1 MRAMETLY
9 ILDGMALMYRAFY
22 AFINAPM
29 RTSAGLNTS
38 AMFGF
43 TNTVLSL
50 IEKESP
56 THIVACL
63 DPSGP
68 TFRHEQYPEYK
79 ANRQAMPKELRD
91 SIPWIIEILKAMRI
105 PVVRVPGFEADDLI
119 GTFTRLA
126 DERGDMH
133 AYMVSLDKDL
143 GQLLSPTCSFHKPG
157 KKGADFEVIHQ
168 ADFLAEWGISEPRQ
182 IIDILALMGDASDN
196 IPGVPGVGAVTAR
209 KLVAQFG
216 SVQNMLEHTAD
227 IKGKLREKIE
237 TNAAN
242 ARLSYELATIRRDAP
257 LPISITDCARVG
269 YDIPALRAIFAQLEF
284 RGLDKRLG
292 AAAPDDLFAAAAAA
306 TEPAATEG
314 PQQLDLFAAAP
325 SLTDINNTPHTY
337 KLIRTPEEQAA
348 LAAELTAA
356 PRWAFDTETTGLDPL
371 QDRMLGMSF
380 CLKPGVAY
388 YVPVDDGRC
397 PAVFLPAFAGGAEK
411 VGLNL
416 KFDLQVLHTAG
427 AEVAGP
433 FFDAMLAHAALYP
446 ELRHNMDDMAEALLN
461 YRTVHLSDIAGKDCN
476 TAAVPV
482 EQMADYAAE
491 DADVT
496 LRLADVLAPQ
506 LESAGQTELMR
517 DIEFPLVPVLAAIE
531 QEGMRV
537 EPEQLLAASAE
548 LGEQITAIS
557 TRIDEVVGRPINLNY
572 RTVHLSDIAG
582 KDCNT
587 AAVPVEQMADY
598 AAEDADVTLRLADVL
613 APQLESAGQTE
624 LMRDIEFPLVP
635 VLAAIEQEGMRVEP
649 EQLLAASAELGEQI
663 TAISTRIDEVVG
675 RPINLNSPR
684 QLGDLLFG
692 ELKLLAKPKKTKTG
706 QYVTD
711 EETLRK
717 LAPAYPLVQD
727 ILEYRELSKLKGTY
741 LDALPRYISPV
752 DGRIHSS
759 LQQMV
764 TATGRL
770 ASQNPNLQNIPVRSD
785 AGKLIRRAFIARGE
799 EYSILSADY
808 SQVELRLMAALS
820 ADPAMITAF
829 TQGRDI
835 HAETAARIYGVERGD
850 VTPDMRRAA
859 KTVNFGI
866 IYGISAFGLSQ
877 RLDCPRGE
885 AAALIESY
893 FTQFP
898 GVKSCMDSLIA
909 TAREKGYAETL
920 CGRRRRLPDLN
931 SSNFNLRAAAER
943 NAINTPIQGSAADMI
958 KIAMVRVHNLL
969 RGRKSRLIMQIH
981 DELLFDL
988 HRDEHDLIPQ
998 IIETMQGALPLPHGV
1013 PLEVEANHAPNWL
1026 EAH

>member
-79 ANRQAMPKELRD
+79 ANRQAMPQELRD

-168 ADFLAEWGISEPRQ
+168 ADFLAEWGISEPKQ

-257 LPISITDCARVG
+257 LPITITDCARVG
-269 YDIPALRAIFAQLEF
+269 YDIPALRALFAQLEF

-292 AAAPDDLFAAAAAA
+292 AAAPDDLFASAAAAA
-306 TEPAATEG
+306 APAPAAAEG
-314 PQQLDLFAAAP
+314 PLQLDLFAAAP

-380 CLKPGVAY
+380 CLKPGEAY

-397 PAVFLPAFAGGAEK
+397 PAVFLPAFAGSAEK

-461 YRTVHLSDIAGKDCN
+461 YRTVRLSDIAGKECN

-496 LRLADVLAPQ
+496 LRLADILAPQ
-506 LESAGQTELMR
+506 LESAGQTALMR
-517 DIEFPLVPVLAAIE
+517 DIEFPLVPVLA
-531 QEGMRV
+531 
-537 EPEQLLAASAE
+537 
-548 LGEQITAIS
+548 
-557 TRIDEVVGRPINLNY
+557 D
-572 RTVHLSDIAG
+572 
-582 KDCNT
+582 
-587 AAVPVEQMADY
+587 
-598 AAEDADVTLRLADVL
+598 
-613 APQLESAGQTE
+613 
-624 LMRDIEFPLVP
+624 
-635 VLAAIEQEGMRVEP
+635 IEQEGMRVEP

-820 ADPAMITAF
+820 ADPAMIAAF
-829 TQGRDI
+829 TEGRDI
-835 HAETAARIYGVERGD
+835 HAETAARIYGVERED

>member
-1 MRAMETLY
+1 MIECPSMETLY

-29 RTSAGLNTS
+29 RTSSGLNTS

-68 TFRHEQYPEYK
+68 TFRHEQFPEYK
-79 ANRQAMPKELRD
+79 ANRQAMPQELRD
-91 SIPWIIEILKAMRI
+91 SIPWIIRILEAMRI
-105 PVVRVPGFEADDLI
+105 PVVRVPGYEADDLI

-126 DERGDMH
+126 AERGDMH

-143 GQLLSPTCSFHKPG
+143 GQLLSPSCSFHKPG
-157 KKGADFEVIHQ
+157 KKGADFEIIDE
-168 ADFLAEWGISEPRQ
+168 AAFLEEWGISSPSQ
-182 IIDILALMGDASDN
+182 IIDILALMGDSSDN

-216 SVQNMLEHTAD
+216 SVQNMLSHTNE
-227 IKGKLREKIE
+227 IKGKLRQKVEE
-237 TNAAN
+237 NADKAQ
-242 ARLSYELATIRRDAP
+242 LSYELATIRRDAP
-257 LPISITDCARVG
+257 LPISITDCARTG
-269 YDIPALRAIFAQLEF
+269 YDIPALRAIFAELEF
-284 RGLDKRLG
+284 KGLDKRIG
-292 AAAPDDLFAAAAAA
+292 ATAPDDLFAAAA
-306 TEPAATEG
+306 TSITDG
-314 PQQLDLFAAAP
+314 PMQLDLFTAAP
-325 SLTDINNTPHTY
+325 PLDDITTTPHQY
-337 KLIRTPEEQAA
+337 KLVTTEEERTELARA
-348 LAAELTAA
+348 LEAA

-371 QDRMLGMSF
+371 QERMLGMSF
-380 CLKPGVAY
+380 CITPGEAY
-388 YVPVDDGRC
+388 YVPVEDGRC
-397 PAVFLPAFAGGAEK
+397 PDIFRTAFAGNAEK

-416 KFDLQVLHTAG
+416 KFDLQVLRTAG
-427 AEVAGP
+427 MEVAGP
-433 FFDAMLAHAALYP
+433 FFDAMLAHCALYP
-446 ELRHNMDDMAEALLN
+446 ELRHNMDDMAEALLS
-461 YRTVHLSDIAGKDCN
+461 YKTVRLADIAGKECN
-476 TAAVPV
+476 TAGVPP

-506 LESAGQTELMR
+506 LESAGQTELMK

-531 QEGMRV
+531 MEGMKV
-537 EPEQLLAASAE
+537 EPEQLLTASAE
-548 LGEQITAIS
+548 LGKKIEIIH
-557 TRIDEVVGRPINLNY
+557 TRIDETI
-572 RTVHLSDIAG
+572 
-582 KDCNT
+582 
-587 AAVPVEQMADY
+587 
-598 AAEDADVTLRLADVL
+598 
-613 APQLESAGQTE
+613 
-624 LMRDIEFPLVP
+624 
-635 VLAAIEQEGMRVEP
+635 
-649 EQLLAASAELGEQI
+649 
-663 TAISTRIDEVVG
+663 G
-675 RPINLNSPR
+675 RPINLNSPK

-692 ELKLLAKPKKTKTG
+692 ELKLLDKPKKTKGG
-706 QYVTD
+706 QFVTD

-717 LAPAYPLVQD
+717 LAPGFPLVQD
-727 ILEYRELSKLKGTY
+727 ILEYRELNKLKGTY

-785 AGKLIRRAFIARGE
+785 AGKLIRRAFVARDE
-799 EYSILSADY
+799 HHSILSADY

-820 ADPAMITAF
+820 GDSGMISAF
-829 TQGRDI
+829 CNGRDI
-835 HAETAARIYGVERGD
+835 HTETAARIYGVSHNE
-850 VTPDMRRAA
+850 VTADMRRKA

-898 GVKSCMDSLIA
+898 GVKSCMDKLVED
-909 TAREKGYAETL
+909 ARAKGYAETL

-943 NAINTPIQGSAADMI
+943 TAINTPIQGSAADMI
-958 KIAMVRVHNLL
+958 KIAMIRVHELL
-969 RGRKSRLIMQIH
+969 RNCRSRLIMQIH
-981 DELLFDL
+981 DELLIDL
-988 HRDEHDLIPQ
+988 HKDEYDLIPQ
-998 IIETMQGALPLPHGV
+998 ITEAMRNALPLPNGV
-1013 PLEVEANHAPNWL
+1013 PLDVEANAAPNWL

>member
-1 MRAMETLY
+1 METLY

-50 IEKESP
+50 IEKEAP

-68 TFRHEQYPEYK
+68 TFRHEQFPEYK
-79 ANRQAMPKELRD
+79 ANRQAMPQELRD
-91 SIPWIIEILKAMRI
+91 SIPWIIRILEAMRI
-105 PVVRVPGFEADDLI
+105 PVVRVPGYEADDLI

-126 DERGDMH
+126 GEREGMH

-143 GQLLSPTCSFHKPG
+143 GQLLSPSCSFHKPG
-157 KKGADFEVIHQ
+157 KKGADFEVINET
-168 ADFLAEWGISEPRQ
+168 AFLEEWGISTPTQ

-216 SVQNMLEHTAD
+216 SVQNMLARTDE
-227 IKGKLREKIE
+227 IKGKLRQKVEE
-237 TNAAN
+237 NADK
-242 ARLSYELATIRRDAP
+242 ARLSYDLATIRRDAP

-269 YDIPALRAIFAQLEF
+269 YNIPALRAIFAELEF
-284 RGLDKRLG
+284 RGLDKRIG
-292 AAAPDDLFAAAAAA
+292 AAAADDLFTAAASAAPSQDA
-306 TEPAATEG
+306 G
-314 PQQLDLFAAAP
+314 IQQLDLFAAAP
-325 SLTDINNTPHTY
+325 ELANITTTPHLYELVNTPEKQTE
-337 KLIRTPEEQAA
+337 LAEA
-348 LAAELTAA
+348 LSAA

-380 CLKPGVAY
+380 CITPGTAY
-388 YVPVDDGRC
+388 YVPVTDGRC
-397 PAVFLPAFAGGAEK
+397 PEVFLPVFAGNAEK

-416 KFDLQVLHTAG
+416 KFDIQVLRTAG
-427 AEVAGP
+427 AEVKGP
-433 FFDAMLAHAALYP
+433 FFDAMLAHCALYP
-446 ELRHNMDDMAEALLN
+446 ELRHNMDDMSEALLS
-461 YRTVHLSDIAGKDCN
+461 YSPIKLTDIAGRECN
-476 TAAVPV
+476 TQAVPP

-506 LESAGQTELMR
+506 LESAGLQALMR
-517 DIEFPLVPVLAAIE
+517 DIEFPLVTVLADIE
-531 QEGMRV
+531 REGMRV

-548 LGEQITAIS
+548 LGVRIEAIH
-557 TRIDEVVGRPINLNY
+557 TRIDEMI
-572 RTVHLSDIAG
+572 
-582 KDCNT
+582 
-587 AAVPVEQMADY
+587 
-598 AAEDADVTLRLADVL
+598 
-613 APQLESAGQTE
+613 
-624 LMRDIEFPLVP
+624 
-635 VLAAIEQEGMRVEP
+635 
-649 EQLLAASAELGEQI
+649 
-663 TAISTRIDEVVG
+663 G
-675 RPINLNSPR
+675 RPINLNSPK

-692 ELKLLAKPKKTKTG
+692 ELKLLAKPKKTKGG
-706 QYVTD
+706 QFVTD

-741 LDALPRYISPV
+741 LDALPRYISPA
-752 DGRIHSS
+752 DGRIHST
-759 LQQMV
+759 LLQMV

-770 ASQNPNLQNIPVRSD
+770 ASQNPNLQNIPVRSE
-785 AGKLIRRAFIARGE
+785 AGKLIRRAFTARSE

-820 ADPAMITAF
+820 GDPAMIAAF

-835 HAETAARIYGVERGD
+835 HAETAARLYGVPREE
-850 VTPDMRRAA
+850 VTSDMRRAA

-898 GVKSCMDSLIA
+898 GVKACMDKLVED
-909 TAREKGYAETL
+909 ARSKGYAETL

-931 SSNFNLRAAAER
+931 GSNFNLRAAAER
-943 NAINTPIQGSAADMI
+943 TAINTPIQGSAADMI
-958 KIAMVRVHNLL
+958 KIAMIRVAELL
-969 RGRKSRLIMQIH
+969 RGRKTRLIMQIH

-998 IIETMQGALPLPHGV
+998 IVATMQSALPLPNDV
-1013 PLEVEANHAPNWL
+1013 PLEVEANYAPNWL